1 MRFENVMHSKGGGGG
16 ATSTPGLVEQA
27 MRQRDID
34 LELAVAALRDATDD
48 ASAAVHSLMHLVRRK
63 TTLKPRRRKEPET
76 GVATGTSMGTPHTL
90 TVAQQLHQI
99 TCRLRLLESSVLRP
113 PLR

>member
-1 MRFENVMHSKGGGGG
+1 
-16 ATSTPGLVEQA
+16 
-27 MRQRDID
+27 MRQRDVD

-76 GVATGTSMGTPHTL
+76 RAGTGTPHTL